1 MINIVTS
8 FYISKTNS
16 PLDSVRSE
24 ELLNC
29 LIKNMESEIVEKI
42 YLYVDDELSYEKVMS
57 LSHMSQFH
65 KIHVIA
71 ILNRPKHKD
80 FFKFAI
86 EELKGKICMITNSDI
101 YIHEYNYDL
110 INKLNNEK
118 IAYSLTRYEHDM
130 SCPLINH
137 YQGSHDSYIFRSD
150 MNISVIDN
158 LNYYPNTP
166 GIENWINRELFDQG
180 YKLFN
185 PCYQIKIVHLHRS
198 ELSNHEPHIHLFRYN
213 DDVSLYNSSSGV
225 KPCII

>member
-1 MINIVTS
+1 MINIITT
-8 FYISKTNS
+8 FYISNTNS
-16 PLDSVRSE
+16 PLDPERNE

-29 LIKNMESEIVEKI
+29 LIKNMDSEIVEKI
-42 YLYVDDELSYEKVMS
+42 NLYVDDESSYEKVMS
-57 LSHMSQFH
+57 LSHMQQFH
-65 KIHVIA
+65 KIHIIG
-71 ILNRPKHKD
+71 ILNRPKQKD

-137 YQGSHDSYIFRSD
+137 YQGSHDCYIFKSD
-150 MNISVIDN
+150 MNISIIDN
-158 LNYYPNTP
+158 LNYYLNTP
-166 GIENWINRELFDQG
+166 GIEIWINKGLFEQG
-180 YKLFN
+180 YTLLN
-185 PCYQIKIVHLHRS
+185 PCYQIKIIHLHRS
-198 ELSNHEPHIHLFRYN
+198 ELRNHGPHINPFQNN
-213 DDVSLYNSSSGV
+213 DEALLNSTSAV